1 MTGMHDTHTAMSA
14 LSAVIAGETFSQFVD
29 AAEFRSGMRGI
40 AAPVALATTRG
51 PHGPAG
57 LTVTSFCSLSADPP
71 RMLVCVNRDSSTY
84 PVIAGARVLAL
95 NVLASQHEALAM
107 RFASGDACRGRARF
121 DEGRWTRLR
130 TGAPVLEDTLVGF
143 DCRVVRIHEEGTHGI
158 IVGDVVATTG
168 SGEGSPLLYR
178 NGHFVTSTTP
188 APPGR

>member
-1 MTGMHDTHTAMSA
+1 MHDTHTAMAA

-29 AAEFRSGMRGI
+29 AAEFRGGMRGI

-51 PHGPAG
+51 PDGPAG
-57 LTVTSFCSLSADPP
+57 LTVTSFCSLSANPP

-84 PVIAGARVLAL
+84 PVIADARVLAL

-107 RFASGDACRGRARF
+107 RFASGDAACRGRARF

-130 TGAPVLEDTLVGF
+130 TGAPVLEDALVGF
-143 DCRVVRIHEEGTHGI
+143 DCRAVHVHEEGTHGI

-168 SGEGSPLLYR
+168 SGESSPLLYR
-178 NGHFVTSTTP
+178 DGHFVTSTTP
-188 APPGR
+188 APDGR